1 MPCARAQYDT
11 VPTML
16 TKIITLNTMSQGEE
30 LITFDVTAGTLSRIH
45 PVTSGAIIP
54 GMTAM
59 EFAIE

>member
-1 MPCARAQYDT
+1 
-11 VPTML
+11 ML